1 MKKSENYFFI
11 AEKAVGAQLII
22 DFMFWLGGFRELD
35 ILYECV
41 LFIQTSSQKSKRDN
55 FTFDEF

>member
-41 LFIQTSSQKSKRDN
+41 LFI
-55 FTFDEF
+55 